1 MAWSMINFSGEE
13 IVKLAVSIEQQGQ
26 KFYEIAVDKI
36 DDPAVKVMFTY
47 LAGEE
52 KQHISDFEAL
62 GVGLGREFIPNE
74 SYTNEYSDYMHA
86 LIDNHVFNH
95 DNIEKM
101 AAGITAAKEALDL
114 ALRFEK
120 DSILIF
126 QELYNVVDASG
137 KDIIGKLIEQEKQ
150 HIRQL
155 ATSATLK

>member
-13 IVKLAVSIEQQGQ
+13 IVKLAVAIEQQGQ
-26 KFYEIAVDKI
+26 KFYEIAVG
-36 DDPAVKVMFTY
+36 KVDGIEIKAMFTA

-62 GVGLGREFIPNE
+62 GAGLGQEFFPNE
-74 SYTNEYSDYMHA
+74 SYVSEYSNYIQA

-95 DNIEKM
+95 DNIDKL
-101 AAGITAAKEALDL
+101 AAGVTTAREALAV
-114 ALRFEK
+114 ALQFEK

-150 HIRQL
+150 HIHKLSTVGL
-155 ATSATLK
+155 AK